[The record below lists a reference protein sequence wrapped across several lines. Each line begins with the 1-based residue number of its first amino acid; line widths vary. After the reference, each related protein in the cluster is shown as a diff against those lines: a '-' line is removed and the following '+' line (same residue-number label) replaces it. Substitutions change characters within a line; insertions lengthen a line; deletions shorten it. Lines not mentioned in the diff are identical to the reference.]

1 MRDDV
6 LRRLDGQMTSDHALA
21 IKDIVRKN
29 AAIEILY
36 FAYFLVLTALVVARG
51 WDALVEFPSV
61 LILIIPFL
69 LLTLKSP
76 VAGLVL
82 FMLYQ
87 LTQLKSLAP
96 SYGEFLSL
104 SILAEI
110 CLFIALAFQFLLR
123 RRISGFSGALPTL
136 VCLYLCIYIVTA
148 IWRSSPAPGGE
159 GGPLKE
165 FVLPL
170 FLFLCFIAFIDSW
183 EKLLPMLRSL
193 LLLSLF
199 WFGAAAFH
207 VLRFGEEALYL
218 RTSVEQGYLE
228 KLIDVNVL
236 AVSVLMIMPLIY
248 FLWFLPQSGS
258 WRFLAAAGLVLSVF
272 TVILTFSRNGFV
284 GLAVVMVLLFFERRR
299 SPKILSLFL
308 IIILI
313 ILFVPSSYWNRIATI
328 TSLQVESGLRL
339 KISHVIRGLSVVV
352 HHPILGIGL
361 GRLGYSVHN
370 SLLQVAAE
378 AGLPTLFVFLGI
390 LYYAFMELKR
400 AQRFLSENAPKLA
413 RLPRMLSISLI
424 AFLIG
429 GLTISIHHLFLL
441 IVILGLIVA
450 LRNLCREGVSLPEER
465 AG

>member
-1 MRDDV
+1 MS
-6 LRRLDGQMTSDHALA
+6 SDHALA
-21 IKDIVRKN
+21 SKDIVKKKT
-29 AAIEILY
+29 AIEILY
-36 FAYFLVLTALVVARG
+36 FGYFLVLTALVVAQG
-51 WDALVEFPSV
+51 LGALVEFPNV
-61 LILIIPFL
+61 LVLIIPFF

-76 VAGLVL
+76 TMGLVVFSL
-82 FMLYQ
+82 FH

-110 CLFIALAFQFLLR
+110 CLFIALAFQFLLKR
-123 RRISGFSGALPTL
+123 RMPSFSGGLPVL
-136 VCLYLCIYIVTA
+136 VSLYLCIYIAFAV
-148 IWRSSPAPGGE
+148 WRSSPVPGSE
-159 GGPLKE
+159 GGPLKQ
-165 FVLPL
+165 FVLLL
-170 FLFLCFIAFIDSW
+170 FLFVCFIAFIDSW

-236 AVSVLMIMPLIY
+236 AVSVLMIVPLIY
-248 FLWFLPQSGS
+248 FQWFLPQSGF

-284 GLAVVMVLLFFERRR
+284 GLAAVALLLFFERRR
-299 SPKILSLFL
+299 SRKILSLFL
-308 IIILI
+308 IIILA
-313 ILFVPSSYWNRIATI
+313 ILIVPSSYWNRIATI
-328 TSLQVESGLRL
+328 TSLETESGLRL
-339 KISHVIRGLSVVV
+339 KISHLIRGLSVVV
-352 HHPILGIGL
+352 SHPILGIGL

-370 SLLQVAAE
+370 TLLQVAAE
-378 AGLPTLFVFLGI
+378 AGLPALFAFLGI
-390 LYYAFMELKR
+390 LYFAFTELKK
-400 AQRFLSENAPKLA
+400 AQRFLAEKAPKMS
-413 RLPRMLSISLI
+413 RLPRMFMISLI

-429 GLTISIHHLFLL
+429 GLTISIHHLFLFF
-441 IVILGLIVA
+441 VILGLVVA
-450 LRNLCREGVSLPEER
+450 LRNLCRAGLPIPEEW